1 MISKREWSELRTIQN
16 ILKHEFIGLDVH
28 VKYGSPR
35 VIKSCDGMIIHETK
49 NTFVIRNEQ
58 KPKTIPKVSIM
69 SMNLRLSNGVYFIKG
84 SSLLGKPEDR
94 IFR

>member
-1 MISKREWSELRTIQN
+1 MRTIQN
-16 ILKHEFIGLDVH
+16 ILKHEFIGLEVH
-28 VKYGSPR
+28 VEYGTPR
-35 VIKSCDGMIIHETK
+35 ISKSCDGMIIHETK

-58 KPKTIPKVSIM
+58 KQKPKTIPKVSILE
-69 SMNLRLSNGVYFIKG
+69 MNLRLSNGVYFIKG

>member
-1 MISKREWSELRTIQN
+1 LRTIQN
-16 ILKHEFIGLDVH
+16 ILKHEFIGLEVH
-28 VKYGSPR
+28 VEYGSPR
-35 VIKSCDGMIIHETK
+35 IPKSCDGMIIHETK

-58 KPKTIPKVSIM
+58 KPKTIPKVSIKA
-69 SMNLRLSNGVYFIKG
+69 MNLRLSNGVYFIKG

>member
-1 MISKREWSELRTIQN
+1 MRTIQN
-16 ILKHEFIGLDVH
+16 ILKHEFIGLEVH
-28 VKYGSPR
+28 VEYGSPR
-35 VIKSCDGMIIHETK
+35 ISKSCDGKIIHETK

-58 KPKTIPKVSIM
+58 KSRTIPKVSIREI
-69 SMNLRLSNGVYFIKG
+69 NLRLSNGVYFIKG

>member
-1 MISKREWSELRTIQN
+1 MRTIQN
-16 ILKHEFIGLDVH
+16 IQNHEFIGLDVH
-28 VKYGSPR
+28 VEYGSPR
-35 VIKSCDGMIIHETK
+35 ISKSCDGMIIHETK

-58 KPKTIPKVSIM
+58 KPKTIPKVSILAM
-69 SMNLRLSNGVYFIKG
+69 HLCLSNGVYFIKG

>member
-1 MISKREWSELRTIQN
+1 MRTIQN
-16 ILKHEFIGLDVH
+16 IQNHEFIGLDVH
-28 VKYGSPR
+28 VEYGSPR
-35 VIKSCDGMIIHETK
+35 ISKSCDGMIIHETK

-58 KPKTIPKVSIM
+58 KPKTIPKVSILAM
-69 SMNLRLSNGVYFIKG
+69 HLRLSNGVYFIKG